1 MSKVKIQGNA
11 SGTGVVT
18 VEAPNTNTDRT
29 VTLPD
34 STGTLLMTD
43 GDGSSLTNLP
53 AAGISNLAP
62 YWYISENASQ
72 SVSDYTMTKMTF
84 ADGEIDSNSAYDTT
98 NHRFTVP
105 SGQAGKYYIWIS
117 ASYITSGNNLRI
129 SQSDIRINGTSASI
143 VLNGGP
149 GGTNYLESADTQ
161 NIIIA
166 DLSVGDYVEAWG
178 AVDWVANSG
187 SFASRQFGGFK
198 IG

>member
-1 MSKVKIQGNA
+1 MAITISGSGITSANIADGTIVNADVNDVAASKL
-11 SGTGVVT
+11 TG
-18 VEAPNTNTDRT
+18 A
-29 VTLPD
+29 LPAI
-34 STGTLLMTD
+34 
-43 GDGSSLTNLP
+43 DGSSLTNLP

>member
-1 MSKVKIQGNA
+1 MAITISGSGITSANIADGTIVNADVNDVAASKL
-11 SGTGVVT
+11 TG
-18 VEAPNTNTDRT
+18 A
-29 VTLPD
+29 LPAI
-34 STGTLLMTD
+34 
-43 GDGSSLTNLP
+43 DGSSLTNLP

-117 ASYITSGNNLRI
+117 AYYITSGNNLRI

>member
-1 MSKVKIQGNA
+1 MAITISGSGITSANIADGTIVNADVNDVAASKL
-11 SGTGVVT
+11 TG
-18 VEAPNTNTDRT
+18 A
-29 VTLPD
+29 LPAI
-34 STGTLLMTD
+34 
-43 GDGSSLTNLP
+43 DGSSLTNLP

-178 AVDWVANSG
+178 AVDWVADSG
-187 SFASRQFGGFK
+187 SFAARQFGGFK